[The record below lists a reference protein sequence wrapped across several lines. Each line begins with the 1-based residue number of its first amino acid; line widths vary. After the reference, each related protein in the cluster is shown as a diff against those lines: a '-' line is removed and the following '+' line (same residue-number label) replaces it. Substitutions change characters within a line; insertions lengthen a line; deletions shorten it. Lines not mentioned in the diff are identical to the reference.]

1 MRTITGPSR
10 EKVILYAGVLIFI
23 LFIRNLLFAED
34 PFDEEASLKLWKS
47 LDPGMSKNAEK
58 GATHVFLRASRASM

>member
-47 LDPGMSKNAEK
+47 LDPGMTKKIS
-58 GATHVFLRASRASM
+58 LRAKIGFIR